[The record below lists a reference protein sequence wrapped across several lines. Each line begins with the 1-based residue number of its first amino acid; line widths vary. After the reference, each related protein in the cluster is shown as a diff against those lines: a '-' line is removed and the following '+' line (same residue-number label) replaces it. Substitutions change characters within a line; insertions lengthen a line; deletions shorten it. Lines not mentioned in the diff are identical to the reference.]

1 MTEDRDSLGTV
12 SWGAL
17 AFPVVALAVAFVC
30 SILALDGT
38 AALEHRAV
46 PTTVAGL
53 SPSLLAADEAGLWVV
68 FVGAAVLGARWWG
81 AGSFLRFVRFRMRL
95 VDLPVGI
102 GVGVLGQLVVVPLL
116 YLPVEAVDP
125 AARRSISKPA
135 VQLLGVGVG
144 HDLLAVVA
152 IIVIGAPLCEEIFF
166 RGVTLRLYELRAA
179 GWPSLLRIGVP
190 VVASALLFA
199 IAHFEPLQF
208 LGLFVFGVILAIISS
223 RTGRLGPSIVA
234 HAAFNL
240 TAVVALLGT
249 GALVR

>member
-1 MTEDRDSLGTV
+1 MTEDVDSLNPVG
-12 SWGAL
+12 WGAL
-17 AFPVVALAVAFVC
+17 LFPVLALVVAFVV
-30 SILALDGT
+30 SILALDVT
-38 AALEHRAV
+38 AALQHRAV

-68 FVGAAVLGARWWG
+68 FVGAAGLGARWWG
-81 AGSFLRFVRFRMRL
+81 GGSLLRFVRFRMQL
-95 VDLPVGI
+95 IDLPI
-102 GVGVLGQLVVVPLL
+102 GVLVGVLGQLVVVPLL

-125 AARRSISKPA
+125 AVRRSISKPA

-144 HDLLAVVA
+144 HDLLAVVV
-152 IIVIGAPLCEEIFF
+152 IIVVGAPLCEEIFF
-166 RGVTLRLYELRAA
+166 RGLTLRVYQLRAA
-179 GWPSLLRIGVP
+179 SWPTPLRVGVP

-208 LGLFVFGVILAIISS
+208 LGLFVFGVILAIVVS
-223 RTGRLGPSIVA
+223 RTGRLGASIVA